1 MISIR
6 KLIKE
11 EIKRQILL
19 RETYDPNYRASIFA
33 GELIDQGIFANA
45 DSAVD
50 DIYKLEGPDYDWYDD
65 SGISR
70 EATEEHVDL
79 YVALQDLGDV
89 AGNPAGHSIDRRRDY
104 LREKLAI
111 ARQITL
117 GYMSGAIVFDEMGE
131 MLIKEPEA
139 IMIFLDKMEQKIG

>member
-1 MISIR
+1 MTSIR

-11 EIKRQILL
+11 EIRRQILL

-33 GELIDQGIFANA
+33 GEMIDRGIFANA

-79 YVALQDLGDV
+79 YVALQDLSHV
-89 AGNPAGHSIDRRRDY
+89 AGDPSTIERRRDY

-111 ARQITL
+111 ARQITQA
-117 GYMSGAIVFDEMGE
+117 YMSGVISFDEMGE
-131 MLIKEPEA
+131 MRIIEPEA
-139 IMIFLDKMEQKIG
+139 IMIFLDKMALKIG